1 MKNTDFNELAKRAY
15 ENAKLRGFHKEKHTD
30 AHYMMLIA
38 CELAE
43 AVEADR
49 KGQRADRKTYNFLL
63 QEYGDPVFKHLFD
76 VHIKDTVE
84 DELADVVIRLLDY
97 VGAKGLNIPDGFIS
111 EESINKECDDECRE
125 WFKGRSFADVIFT
138 SCLND
143 LDSAIG
149 IPEEK
154 IYAIFVIAE
163 IYGIDLMW
171 HIKEKMEYNEL
182 REYMHGKRY

>member
-1 MKNTDFNELAKRAY
+1 MRNTNFNELALKAY
-15 ENAKLRGFHKEKHTD
+15 ENAKARGFHKEPHTD

-76 VHIKDTVE
+76 VYIKDTVE
-84 DELADVVIRLLDY
+84 DELADAVIRLLDY
-97 VGAKGLNIPDGFIS
+97 VGAKGLEIPEGFIS
-111 EESINKECDDECRE
+111 EEGIKAECDDECRE

-138 SCLND
+138 SLLND

-149 IPEEK
+149 MPEVK